1 MRTMQEVTYENLV
14 AMQQQNPALVL
25 IDVREAAEH
34 SAGNISGINIP
45 LSEFAQRMHEV
56 PKDVPVVLYCRSG
69 GRSGMAAQTLAQ
81 AGWNNV
87 SNLARGLIAIA

>member
-1 MRTMQEVTYENLV
+1 MTEVTYTELTT
-14 AMQQQNPALVL
+14 QQKQNPALVL

-34 SAGNISGINIP
+34 AAGNIGGINIP

-56 PKDVPVVLYCRSG
+56 SKDVPVVLYCRSG
-69 GRSGMAAQTLAQ
+69 GRSGMAAAALAQ

-87 SNLARGLIAIA
+87 SNLAGGLIAIA